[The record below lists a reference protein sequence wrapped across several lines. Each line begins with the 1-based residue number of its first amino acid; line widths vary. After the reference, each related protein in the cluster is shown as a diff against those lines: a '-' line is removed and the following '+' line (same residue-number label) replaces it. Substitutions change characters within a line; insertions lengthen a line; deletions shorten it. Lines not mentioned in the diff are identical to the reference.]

1 MGVLRPGHLRV
12 LRFSGRHPPPVAP
25 VARPPPPASRRAPS
39 GVSQAT
45 PQSSLPHRLVPVVS
59 GVDVGVEVT
68 PVEDTAAS
76 SRRPRPSSPPGFPV
90 VPQFSPRSPLW
101 PVTAELGGAP
111 TGGTGGPGGVAS
123 GGASSGSVGAGGTG
137 TVAPTPCT
145 VRFLAR
151 REKNRIHGPQL
162 NRFSRSYVDEGG
174 NSTTSTGS
182 LDITPDDILVYSKNM
197 KEHVEQLRKVFEILR
212 KNKFY
217 VKLSKSDFAL
227 KKVQFLGHM
236 VSAEGVHVDPR
247 KIEAVKKWKVPENV
261 KELQQF
267 IGFAKYYNRFV
278 PQYAKIAAPLTDLLK
293 KDTPFKWD
301 TPHQQAM
308 EQLQTALTTAPV
320 LILPDPEKDYVVEA
334 DASDQAVGA
343 VLMQDHGRGLQPIA
357 YLSKKLHGAELNYP
371 IHDKEALAIVVAFK
385 AWRCYLEGA
394 KTTVYTDHCSL
405 KYLKSQPTLS
415 RRQVRWMDFLE
426 THFHYNIVYKPGLHN
441 KADALSHPGH
451 VAGIQLDGMNPLL
464 KGLFQHGRGSRESEE
479 AGWLWLVTPSISSPS
494 PSSSPPHC
502 CRSSRGGK
510 ERRGGGTAA
519 GWSHT
524 RHPSATPPAPP
535 HPHTLPPSG
544 SCSSG
549 NERRRRGREAHYPT
563 LQHPPPPYPPPQGCR
578 ETKEEGVGRK
588 KAAERLH
595 RVGAGAG
602 TWRFKTPSQAPGAVP
617 RRLKGTVAHA
627 MGRTTSKAP
636 SRATGRTT
644 GKFKFRA
651 PSCASGRT
659 TSRAPSRAMG
669 SMTGNFEL
677 ELLQQ
682 NAQIY
687 HYFDGSYAGPSEE
700 TDDAK
705 NKYYNE
711 SLMAYGVLLR
721 NMSLTEQLSI
731 RSYKTSPAPAL
742 NAWRHLNGAYQ
753 PKDSVSSSRLLQQL
767 LETKMAPGE
776 KANSYLNRCRS
787 LRDQIAKLG
796 STISE
801 EIFMNIVLQG
811 LGPEWRLCKVLL
823 QQQRVISEAALYAA
837 LLIEQ
842 RDMDQQQP
850 APHRDKEHLAFYA
863 DSTEE
868 RQPQRLCCKICRNFG
883 HLADRCKHRSRPHQT
898 NPSNWSGQQ
907 DARNDT
913 LPAQGHQPPSRS
925 LNLTVQRQQQPS
937 QAAPVRSVMGN
948 MIMTSGS
955 RRPRARS
962 PSPEPAPDPIG
973 AFSNNNP
980 FSTRQDYSDD
990 DKQDWNLPVSLLE
1003 SPPHVPN
1010 IRPAPINWIAR
1021 KQFLKVD
1028 TPYIVTPR
1036 LALLARNDNRRY
1048 NTWYLDSCWG
1058 QHMVGSERYISN
1070 VVATPAVTYVTV
1082 ANNTRLRA
1090 SAQGIVVLKAHGS
1103 RTHITLNDVLI
1114 VQNLC
1119 LNLLS
1124 AALLLDCRV
1133 ILSTDP
1139 ETCDILLHFTMP
1151 NKMHKQIG
1159 WAHAENG
1166 VYVLNFDI
1174 PDCSGDSQEL
1184 IDLVP
1189 LCFEHI
1195 HRRDWKHPDGHPW
1208 VPHHPHPRELALHDP
1223 DPDGVCTT
1231 RVVFGIPENPLP
1243 GSASQHLQGML
1254 RSVAVGTFDTHG
1266 NPRSYSEGKAA
1277 EIHSHRR
1284 NSKLKLL
1291 PAEEEALA
1299 QRKAEELRRKSL
1311 TEARGTLAWEHDEE
1325 SASNEGGLIDYVD
1338 ADHATNPNN
1347 RQSRTGFLFR
1357 LEPSGPISWNSQKQE
1372 LVALSSA
1379 EAEFIAATAA
1389 VHEGLYLQELLQEAK
1404 IPATTNFRLHCD
1416 NQRAIMIA
1424 NKSGFIYCTKHIA
1437 LRYFF
1442 AKDEVDKGK
1451 VDLTYCPTGDMA
1463 ADFLTKKLP
1472 RQQYQHCSELSG
1484 VVKRVKTRYG

>member
-1 MGVLRPGHLRV
+1 MLPYAASVLAISRALVSASSAALQDPVDCLPASLAPLPRSPAPLCTPCVEGRQRAAPHSLFPPTTAPFQTLHLDKADRPTVLEPWLLAWGGAQGLCGLRLHSDRGGEFSSTHLETFCQSRGVIQPYTLPASPQQNGVAECRIGLVMEVARTSMCHAGAPQFLWPQAVNYAAHQLNLWPTADFRVWGCLAHVRAPGASKLSPCIRACVFLGFLLDASEWVFYDPVTCGFFASQGVTFDKSVCNYRSRPHRGTEV
-12 LRFSGRHPPPVAP
+12 FSPPLFLTLEPPPVAP
-25 VARPPPPASRRAPS
+25 
-39 GVSQAT
+39 
-45 PQSSLPHRLVPVVS
+45 SSLPHRLVPVVS
-59 GVDVGVEVT
+59 GGAGGAIAEGAVDVGVEVT

-151 REKNRIHGPQL
+151 
-162 NRFSRSYVDEGG
+162 G

-385 AWRCYLEGA
+385 AWRDF
-394 KTTVYTDHCSL
+394 YT
-405 KYLKSQPTLS
+405 
-415 RRQVRWMDFLE
+415 
-426 THFHYNIVYKPGLHN
+426 
-441 KADALSHPGH
+441 
-451 VAGIQLDGMNPLL
+451 
-464 KGLFQHGRGSRESEE
+464 
-479 AGWLWLVTPSISSPS
+479 
-494 PSSSPPHC
+494 
-502 CRSSRGGK
+502 
-510 ERRGGGTAA
+510 
-519 GWSHT
+519 WS
-524 RHPSATPPAPP
+524 
-535 HPHTLPPSG
+535 
-544 SCSSG
+544 
-549 NERRRRGREAHYPT
+549 
-563 LQHPPPPYPPPQGCR
+563 
-578 ETKEEGVGRK
+578 
-588 KAAERLH
+588 
-595 RVGAGAG
+595 
-602 TWRFKTPSQAPGAVP
+602 
-617 RRLKGTVAHA
+617 
-627 MGRTTSKAP
+627 
-636 SRATGRTT
+636 
-644 GKFKFRA
+644 
-651 PSCASGRT
+651 
-659 TSRAPSRAMG
+659 
-669 SMTGNFEL
+669 FEL

-1223 DPDGVCTT
+1223 DPDGVCSDWHTPT
-1231 RVVFGIPENPLP
+1231 SSSSAIAGRGLP
-1243 GSASQHLQGML
+1243 AIIKAGNWIWKQLRGLCLAYRKILSPDPHPSTSKECFAASLSAPSTHM
-1254 RSVAVGTFDTHG
+1254 ATHG
-1266 NPRSYSEGKAA
+1266 LTARERRQKYTLTGAIRS
-1277 EIHSHRR
+1277 
-1284 NSKLKLL
+1284 
-1291 PAEEEALA
+1291 
-1299 QRKAEELRRKSL
+1299 
-1311 TEARGTLAWEHDEE
+1311 
-1325 SASNEGGLIDYVD
+1325 
-1338 ADHATNPNN
+1338 
-1347 RQSRTGFLFR
+1347 
-1357 LEPSGPISWNSQKQE
+1357 
-1372 LVALSSA
+1372 
-1379 EAEFIAATAA
+1379 
-1389 VHEGLYLQELLQEAK
+1389 
-1404 IPATTNFRLHCD
+1404 
-1416 NQRAIMIA
+1416 
-1424 NKSGFIYCTKHIA
+1424 
-1437 LRYFF
+1437 
-1442 AKDEVDKGK
+1442 
-1451 VDLTYCPTGDMA
+1451 
-1463 ADFLTKKLP
+1463 
-1472 RQQYQHCSELSG
+1472 
-1484 VVKRVKTRYG
+1484 